1 MPTLSDNPKSNFNI
15 LPVFCWWVEILPI
28 IPFVGG
34 LKPTTPFCRYWVE
47 ICLIFETTDRRRT
60 LHFFT
65 DDIAQFVVDLSH
77 IFQLVP
83 LKLSVAHFRLFPFL
97 LVSLVLRK
105 ISCLCHQAY
114 DFIKILFED
123 KNWGPQTQPVV
134 AFLRRRG
141 GHVFI
146 KTEHFIF
153 DISMGTRVK
162 RNYSDDKTRSSLM
175 GNSSFIYFIIS

>member
-1 MPTLSDNPKSNFNI
+1 KSNFNI

-34 LKPTTPFCRYWVE
+34 LKPTTPFCRYWVD
-47 ICLIFETTDRRRT
+47 ICLIFETTDRRLT

-65 DDIAQFVVDLSH
+65 DDIAQF
-77 IFQLVP
+77 
-83 LKLSVAHFRLFPFL
+83 
-97 LVSLVLRK
+97 
-105 ISCLCHQAY
+105 
-114 DFIKILFED
+114 
-123 KNWGPQTQPVV
+123 PVV

-153 DISMGTRVK
+153 DIFMGTRVK